1 MKNLSLLFV
10 ALPIVLLVCACKET
24 VPTDLTRNALIPH
37 PREVTAGGEAFRISG
52 RTRISYQDPALT
64 KNAGILAGIIGELS
78 DLEVETENFSDGTKR
93 NRIHL
98 LIEAGD
104 HGLEGYRMRIEKRR
118 MVISA
123 PGPEGIYRGI
133 TTFGQMI
140 AVGGVDLSSSG
151 NDDSISGNDDSISS
165 NDASI
170 SSNDVRISGNN
181 ILVPTGEIRDWPE
194 YSYRGTMLDVSR
206 HFFAPGIVKRYI
218 DQLTL
223 YKLNYLHLHLADDQ
237 GWRIEIKSWPKLT
250 SIGGSTEV
258 GGGEGGFYTQ
268 EEYRDLV
275 AYAAERYITIVPEI
289 DMPGHTNAAL
299 ASYADLNCDGVA
311 RELYTGTRVG
321 FSTLCTDK
329 EITYR
334 FVNDVVREISE
345 MTPGPYFH
353 MGGDESHVTELPD
366 YIYFVNRVREI
377 VRSHGKTMMGWD
389 EISHADLSE
398 GDIAQY
404 WASSANAERA
414 VEKGA
419 RLLISP
425 AQKCYLDMKYDST
438 TALGLNWAAYIE
450 VDDAYNWQPV
460 TLDEGIGRDDI
471 LGIESP
477 LWAETIETLDDI
489 EYLAFPRL
497 IGHAEIGWSSPLDL
511 SWENYHDRLQAHGP
525 LLDRLGVNYYRSDR
539 VW

>member
-1 MKNLSLLFV
+1 MKKRLLIFGT
-10 ALPIVLLVCACKET
+10 LPIIMLIGACKET
-24 VPTDLTRNALIPH
+24 VPTDLTQHAVIPM
-37 PREVTAGGEAFRISG
+37 PREVIAGGEQFRISD
-52 RTRISYQDPALT
+52 RTRISYPDPALE
-64 KNAGILAGIIGELS
+64 NHAVMLAGIIGELS
-78 DLEVETENFSDGTKR
+78 DIEMITEDVTDGVKR

-98 LIEAGD
+98 LLEPGEHGPEA
-104 HGLEGYRMRIEKRR
+104 YTIRIEKKR

-123 PGPEGIYRGI
+123 PDEEGIYRGI
-133 TTFGQMI
+133 TTFEQLISMAGE
-140 AVGGVDLSSSG
+140 
-151 NDDSISGNDDSISS
+151 DDSISGND
-165 NDASI
+165 
-170 SSNDVRISGNN
+170 VRISGNS
-181 ILVPTGEIRDWPE
+181 IMVPTGEIRDWPE
-194 YSYRGTMLDVSR
+194 YAYRGTMLDVAR
-206 HFFAPGIVKRYI
+206 HFFEPDVVKQYI
-218 DQLTL
+218 DLLTL
-223 YKLNYLHLHLADDQ
+223 YKINHLHLHLADDQ

-250 SIGGSTEV
+250 EIGGSTEV
-258 GGGEGGFYTQ
+258 GGGAGGYYTR

-275 AYAAERYITIVPEI
+275 AYAAERHITIVPEI

-299 ASYADLNCDGVA
+299 VSYPELNCDGRA

-321 FSTLCTDK
+321 FSTLCTDS
-329 EITYR
+329 EITYQ
-334 FVNDVVREISE
+334 FVDDVVREISE

-366 YIYFVNRVREI
+366 YIYFVNRVKEI

-404 WASSANAERA
+404 WASAANAKRA

-425 AQKCYLDMKYDST
+425 AQRCYLDMKYDST
-438 TALGLNWAAYIE
+438 TTLGLNWAAYIE
-450 VDDAYNWQPV
+450 VDDAYNWTPT
-460 TLDEGIGRDDI
+460 TLVEGIGRDDI

-497 IGHAEIGWSSPLDL
+497 IGHAEIGWSSPEDL
-511 SWENYHDRLQAHGP
+511 SWDNYRNRLQSHGT
-525 LLDRLGVNYYRSDR
+525 LLDRLGVNYYRSAR